1 MRPDL
6 LLRLLSEET
15 GERLFALDLA
25 AAAGWQAR
33 DASASA
39 PKAPDKIAV
48 IPFHGVQTAN
58 GLRFMGRQYTPG
70 MNTFRQAL
78 ASAVANPEVGA
89 VVLDMDSPGGT
100 VAGTPETAAA
110 VAQANAVKPVVAM
123 VDTLC
128 ASAAYWV
135 ASQASQIWAQPS
147 AELGSIG
154 VMATHVSLAGALEEA
169 GVKATV
175 IRSKNAQYKNEAN
188 PFEPLSEEALAAL
201 QASADEAEDGMFSTI
216 AAGRKIDAGRVAA
229 DFGKGRM
236 MSAQRAKAA
245 GMVDRIGTMSD
256 LVGALRTQSGSVRRR
271 FSALAFE

>member
-6 LLRLLSEET
+6 LLRLLAEET

-25 AAAGWQAR
+25 AASGWQAR
-33 DASASA
+33 EASAA
-39 PKAPDKIAV
+39 PAAADKIAI

-58 GLRFMGRQYTPG
+58 GFRFMGRQYTPG

-78 ASAVANPEVGA
+78 GRAPRQPRGRRRR
-89 VVLDMDSPGGT
+89 DRHGQPGRHGRRH
-100 VAGTPETAAA
+100 ARDHGRRAET
-110 VAQANAVKPVVAM
+110 NAVKPVVAM

-135 ASQASQIWAQPS
+135 ASQCSQIWAQPS

-154 VMATHVSLAGALEEA
+154 VQGTHVEMSGALDQA
-169 GVKATV
+169 GLKATIV
-175 IRSKNAQYKNEAN
+175 RSKNAPYKNEAN

-201 QASADEAEDGMFSTI
+201 QASADEAEDVMMAAIG
-216 AAGRKIDAGRVAA
+216 AGRKVAADKVRA

-236 MSAQRAKAA
+236 MSAARAKDA
-245 GMVDRIGTMSD
+245 GMVDRIGTMAELLGS
-256 LVGALRTQSGSVRRR
+256 LRTQSGSVRRR

>member
-6 LLRLLSEET
+6 LLRLLAEET

-25 AAAGWQAR
+25 AASGWQAR
-33 DASASA
+33 EASAGPS
-39 PKAPDKIAV
+39 APDKIAI

-58 GLRFMGRQYTPG
+58 GFRFMGRQYTPG

-78 ASAVANPEVGA
+78 AAAGANPEVGA
-89 VVLDMDSPGGT
+89 IVIDMDSPGGT
-100 VAGTPETAAA
+100 VAGTPETTAA
-110 VAQANAVKPVVAM
+110 VAETNAVKPVVAM

-135 ASQASQIWAQPS
+135 ASQCSQIWAQPS

-154 VMATHVSLAGALEEA
+154 VQGTHVEMSGALDQA
-169 GVKATV
+169 GLKATIV
-175 IRSKNAQYKNEAN
+175 RSKNAPYKNEAN

-201 QASADEAEDGMFSTI
+201 QASADEAEDVMMAAIG
-216 AAGRKIDAGRVAA
+216 AGRKVAADKVRA

-236 MSAQRAKAA
+236 MSAARAKDA
-245 GMVDRIGTMSD
+245 GMVDRIGTMAELLGS
-256 LVGALRTQSGSVRRR
+256 LRTQSGSVRRR

>member
-6 LLRLLSEET
+6 LLRLLAEET

-33 DASASA
+33 EPGSAA
-39 PKAPDKIAV
+39 PKAPDKIAI

-58 GLRFMGRQYTPG
+58 GMRFMGRQYTPG

-78 ASAVANPEVGA
+78 AGAAANPEVGA
-89 VVLDMDSPGGT
+89 VVIDMDSPGGT

-110 VAQANAVKPVVAM
+110 VAQANGVKPVVAM
-123 VDTLC
+123 VDTVC

-135 ASQASQIWAQPS
+135 ASQCSQIWAQPS

-154 VMATHVSLAGALEEA
+154 VQGTHVDMSGALDQA
-169 GVKATV
+169 GLKATIV
-175 IRSKNAQYKNEAN
+175 RSKNAPFKNEAN

-201 QASADEAEDGMFSTI
+201 QASADEAEDGMFAAI
-216 AAGRKIDAGRVAA
+216 AGGRKVAADKARA

-236 MSAQRAKAA
+236 MSAARARDA
-245 GMVDRIGTMSD
+245 GMLDRVGTMAELLGS
-256 LVGALRTQSGSVRRR
+256 LRTQTGAVRRR
-271 FSALAFE
+271 FSALAFD